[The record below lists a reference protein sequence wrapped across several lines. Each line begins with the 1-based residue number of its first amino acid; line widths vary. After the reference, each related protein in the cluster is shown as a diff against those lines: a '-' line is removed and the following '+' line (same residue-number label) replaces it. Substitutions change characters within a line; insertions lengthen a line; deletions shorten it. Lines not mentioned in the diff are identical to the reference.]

1 MGLKGGVDIADCSQ
15 YSSARMVETES
26 RLIRADEE
34 MGDPVDI
41 FKIFLRLDGGGSQ
54 KSTFYF
60 ANLGWGRL
68 EHVKCWFKHQ
78 QRGRNSR
85 FLNGNHRVRFHMKA

>member
-15 YSSARMVETES
+15 YSSARMVETGS

-41 FKIFLRLDGGGSQ
+41 FEIFLRLE
-54 KSTFYF
+54 KVVAKKVLFI
-60 ANLGWGRL
+60 
-68 EHVKCWFKHQ
+68 
-78 QRGRNSR
+78 
-85 FLNGNHRVRFHMKA
+85 FLI